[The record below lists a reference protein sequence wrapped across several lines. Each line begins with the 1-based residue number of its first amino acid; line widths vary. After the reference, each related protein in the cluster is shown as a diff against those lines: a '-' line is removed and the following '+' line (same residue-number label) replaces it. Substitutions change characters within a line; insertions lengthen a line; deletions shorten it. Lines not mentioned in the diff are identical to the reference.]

1 MIALGHPMGATG
13 AIVAGMLLDELER
26 RGMRRGIVA
35 ASAAAGAS
43 GALPIE
49 LA

>member
-1 MIALGHPMGATG
+1 MIAPGHPMGATG

-26 RGMRRGIVA
+26 GGMRSIIVA